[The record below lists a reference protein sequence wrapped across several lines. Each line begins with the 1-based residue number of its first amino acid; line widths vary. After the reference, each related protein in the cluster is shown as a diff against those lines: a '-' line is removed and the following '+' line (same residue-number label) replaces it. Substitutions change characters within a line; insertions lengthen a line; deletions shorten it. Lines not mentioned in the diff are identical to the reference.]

1 MHVFD
6 MYVSAL
12 FYIMVEKEGIWMF
25 TKKVFISSLSIMFAL
40 SGISVVQAQN
50 TGEQKTNSDISE
62 LLTLDENN
70 SEFLKTLMKDGYA
83 ELGRYKVEKIKDN
96 VYHWDEGTKKLPWE
110 DYIPENGRFWVKKA
124 STAKSKLFSAPDIQS
139 IVKKAMVDRMK
150 SKYKVSWFNED
161 GDDYPVRV
169 FILKDQVTISLDTTG
184 IPLHKRG
191 YRKLVSEAPI
201 RETLAAALL
210 MLTPWHKDRILV
222 DPFCGSG
229 TFLIEA
235 AMMGMNMAPGMNR
248 SFESEHWNNFLPKK
262 AWYDAID
269 EANDLV
275 DHDVEMDLQGYDK
288 DPRMLKIARQN
299 AQDAEVDHLIHFQ
312 QREVKDLRHPK
323 PYGFIIANPPYGER
337 LEDQETLPQLYT
349 EMKEAF
355 DRLDTWSKYVITSYE
370 DTEKYLGKP
379 TKKRKVYN
387 GMIRGEFYQYLGP
400 KPPRRRK

>member
-6 MYVSAL
+6 MHVSAL
-12 FYIMVEKEGIWMF
+12 FYIIIEKEGIWMF

-50 TGEQKTNSDISE
+50 SGVQKKNSVIYE
-62 LLTLDENN
+62 ILMVVLNN

-248 SFESEHWNNFLPKK
+248 SFESEHWSNFLPKK
-262 AWYDAID
+262 AWYDTID

-275 DHDVEMDLQGYDK
+275 NHDIEMDLQGYDK

-337 LEDQETLPQLYT
+337 LEDQETHPQLYT

>member
-1 MHVFD
+1 M
-6 MYVSAL
+6 
-12 FYIMVEKEGIWMF
+12 
-25 TKKVFISSLSIMFAL
+25 
-40 SGISVVQAQN
+40 
-50 TGEQKTNSDISE
+50 
-62 LLTLDENN
+62 ENN
-70 SEFLKTLMKDGYA
+70 TFEYVVPCHIGMEAVLKREIMALGYEIVNVADGRVTFRGDEKAIARANIFLRTA
-83 ELGRYKVEKIKDN
+83 ERVLLCVGRFKARTF
-96 VYHWDEGTKKLPWE
+96 DELFEATKAIPWG
-110 DYIPENGRFWVKKA
+110 DYIPVNGKFWVKKA
-124 STAKSKLFSAPDIQS
+124 STAKSQLFSSSDIQS
-139 IVKKAMVDRMK
+139 IVKKAIVERLKMTYRVD
-150 SKYKVSWFNED
+150 WFKED
-161 GDDYPVRV
+161 GDEYPLRV
-169 FILKDQVTISLDTTG
+169 FILKDEVTLALDTTG
-184 IPLHKRG
+184 ESLHKRG
-191 YRKLVSEAPI
+191 YRKLTGKAPVS
-201 RETLAAALL
+201 ETLAAALI
-210 MLTPWHKDRILV
+210 MLTPWNKDRILV

-229 TFLIEA
+229 TFPIEA
-235 AMMGMNMAPGMNR
+235 AMIGANIAPGMNR
-248 SFESEHWNNFLPKK
+248 SFTAEKWTNFVGRRY
-262 AWYDAID
+262 WYGAID

-275 DHDVEMDLQGYDK
+275 NHDIEMDLQGYDK

>member
-1 MHVFD
+1 MNHVELIAPCHFGMEAVLKREIKD
-6 MYVSAL
+6 LGYDIVQ
-12 FYIMVEKEGIWMF
+12 VEDGRI
-25 TKKVFISSLSIMFAL
+25 TFATDL
-40 SGISVVQAQN
+40 SGIPRAN
-50 TGEQKTNSDISE
+50 MFLRTAERI
-62 LLTLDENN
+62 LL
-70 SEFLKTLMKDGYA
+70 
-83 ELGRYKVEKIKDN
+83 KV
-96 VYHWDEGTKKLPWE
+96 GTFRATSFDQLFEETKGLPWE
-110 DYIPENGRFWVKKA
+110 EYIPKDGKFWVKKA

-139 IVKKAMVDRMK
+139 IVKKAMVERLK
-150 SKYKVSWFNED
+150 GKYKVSWFPETGNE
-161 GDDYPVRV
+161 YPVRV

-191 YRKLVSEAPI
+191 YRKLVSDAPI

-248 SFESEHWNNFLPKK
+248 SFESEQWTEFLPKK

-275 DHDVEMDLQGYDK
+275 DYDVSMDLQGYDK
-288 DPRMLKIARQN
+288 DPKMLKIARQN
-299 AQDAEVDHLIHFQ
+299 AEDAEVDHLIHFQ
-312 QREVKDLRHPK
+312 QREVKDLSHSK

-337 LEDQETLPQLYT
+337 LEDKETLPLIYT
-349 EMKEAF
+349 QMKEAF
-355 DRLDTWSKYVITSYE
+355 DKLDTWSKYVISSYE
-370 DTEKYLGKP
+370 DTEKYLGKAS
-379 TKKRKVYN
+379 KKRKVYN

-400 KPPRRRK
+400 KPPRRKK

>member
-1 MHVFD
+1 MKT
-6 MYVSAL
+6 
-12 FYIMVEKEGIWMF
+12 VE
-25 TKKVFISSLSIMFAL
+25 
-40 SGISVVQAQN
+40 
-50 TGEQKTNSDISE
+50 
-62 LLTLDENN
+62 LTAPCHFGLEAVLKREILD
-70 SEFLKTLMKDGYA
+70 LGY
-83 ELGRYKVEKIKDN
+83 EIVKVEDGRITFRTDLDGIARANIFLRTAERILLKIGSFKAYTFD
-96 VYHWDEGTKKLPWE
+96 DLFEGTKKLPWE

-248 SFESEHWNNFLPKK
+248 SFESEHWSNFLPKK
-262 AWYDAID
+262 AWYDTID

-275 DHDVEMDLQGYDK
+275 NHDIEMDLQGYDK

>member
-1 MHVFD
+1 MKT
-6 MYVSAL
+6 
-12 FYIMVEKEGIWMF
+12 VELIAPCHFGLEAVLKREI
-25 TKKVFISSLSIMFAL
+25 
-40 SGISVVQAQN
+40 
-50 TGEQKTNSDISE
+50 
-62 LLTLDENN
+62 LD
-70 SEFLKTLMKDGYA
+70 LGY
-83 ELGRYKVEKIKDN
+83 EIVKVEDGRITFRTDLDGIARANIFLRTAERILLKIGSFKAYTFD
-96 VYHWDEGTKKLPWE
+96 DLFEGTKKLPWE

-169 FILKDQVTISLDTTG
+169 FILKDQV
-184 IPLHKRG
+184 
-191 YRKLVSEAPI
+191 
-201 RETLAAALL
+201 
-210 MLTPWHKDRILV
+210 
-222 DPFCGSG
+222 
-229 TFLIEA
+229 
-235 AMMGMNMAPGMNR
+235 NMAPGMNR